1 MFCRI
6 KSKNKVNGSS
16 DYVKKRDETPIVELT
31 IINDSINLL
40 QSIPSF
46 GNKLHGFLVPAMQSS
61 LHIISNKDKQ
71 IFAKTII
78 T

>member
-1 MFCRI
+1 M
-6 KSKNKVNGSS
+6 VAAS
-16 DYVKKRDETPIVELT
+16 DYVKKRDETPIIELT
-31 IINDSINLL
+31 IINDSINFL

-61 LHIISNKDKQ
+61 LHTTISNKDKQ
-71 IFAKTII
+71 ICSKTII